1 MRSPDEPG
9 PDGPLETP
17 GGLTIALYPNCYV
30 WYVFLASLD
39 IMLTWIIL
47 SPPFLGREV
56 NWLANKIIEF
66 GGLHAMIPY
75 KFALVFVVISICEI
89 VGRANRDRG
98 RRLAEWSV
106 AITSIPVIV
115 AFTQLIVDT
124 YELLFSRPKI
134 LPL

>member
-1 MRSPDEPG
+1 MPSADEPG

-17 GGLTIALYPNCYV
+17 GGFTIALYPNCYV

-47 SPPFLGREV
+47 SPPFLGQEV
-56 NWLANKIIEF
+56 NWLANWIIQH

-75 KFALVFVVISICEI
+75 KFALVFVVISICEV
-89 VGRANRDRG
+89 VGRANRVRG

-115 AFTQLIVDT
+115 ALSQLLVDT
-124 YELLFSRPKI
+124 YSLLFGRATVAPM
-134 LPL
+134 

>member
-1 MRSPDEPG
+1 MPSADEPG

-47 SPPFLGREV
+47 SPPFSGREV
-56 NWLANKIIEF
+56 NWLAHWIIEH

-75 KFALVFVVISICEI
+75 KFAFVFVVISICEV
-89 VGRANRDRG
+89 VGRVHRTRG

-124 YELLFSRPKI
+124 YSLLLGR
-134 LPL
+134 